1 VPGTGAQLSAVPVGR
16 SAAWLWLQGAK
27 KPVTI
32 SGLLFVSVSLLL
44 GDQHSRFFPC
54 PCRISLHSVRRSAV
68 RSQRQLTPNLR
79 RVASSSSSTFMS
91 SPMSKPQL
99 FAAILTVLVCAPS
112 YANAALDNTAT
123 AAQEQSGSRNGVSDE
138 TVSQELDLFRSV
150 EVSLREALKIAGKL
164 HAGSRIVDI
173 SFDGGSGSPVY
184 RVKTF
189 RQEQIWE
196 DTIDAKTGQVIGNT
210 TVSSLNGLH
219 KEDQTILMALQ
230 SVRQELADAVFVAEG
245 NTSGKAISGG
255 LMNEDGKLNFVIVVL
270 SGSDLKQVILE
281 PPVAGGSASR
291 PRRSRSP

>member
-1 VPGTGAQLSAVPVGR
+1 M
-16 SAAWLWLQGAK
+16 
-27 KPVTI
+27 
-32 SGLLFVSVSLLL
+32 
-44 GDQHSRFFPC
+44 
-54 PCRISLHSVRRSAV
+54 
-68 RSQRQLTPNLR
+68 TPNLR
-79 RVASSSSSTFMS
+79 RVASSSSSNFMS

-112 YANAALDNTAT
+112 YANAALDDTAA
-123 AAQEQSGSRNGVSDE
+123 AAQEQGGSRNGISDE
-138 TVSQELDLFRSV
+138 TVSQELELFRSV